1 MLVLQVSY
9 CICFK
14 TKMKVVYHHMNSRNE
29 AKKSPTASKE
39 VISNTGST
47 RLPGWKEHS
56 IALVVHEKEF
66 IPPAPAHIYPK
77 KIPFWLL
84 EDGDQAFCQPHLPEP
99 REG

>member
-1 MLVLQVSY
+1 MLVLQVFY

-47 RLPGWKEHS
+47 RLPDRKEHS
-56 IALVVHEKEF
+56 IALVVPEKEF
-66 IPPAPAHIYPK
+66 IPPAPAHISPK

-84 EDGDQAFCQPHLPEP
+84 EDGDQAFCQPHLTEP